1 VLSGLGNGSTY
12 KMIPSIFTVQARI
25 AIESGEPKQAALLR
39 ARRLSGA
46 VIGIAGSIGALGGV
60 FINLAFRQSF
70 MTAKSGIPAFWS
82 FMAFYGAC
90 MVVTYLVYLRRAP
103 ATVTAGKPQL
113 AYAQV

>member
-1 VLSGLGNGSTY
+1 
-12 KMIPSIFTVQARI
+12 MIPSIFNVQAQ
-25 AIESGEPKQAALLR
+25 AAVESGESKQPALMR

-90 MVVTYLVYLRRAP
+90 VIVTYVVYLRRAP
-103 ATVTAGKPQL
+103 VAMTSGKPQL
-113 AYAQV
+113 AYAHI